1 MGRGGFLSLVRE
13 DPACRVV
20 PSKKKNNNKEIIS
33 YKEGDLGARLHREEN
48 AM

>member
-1 MGRGGFLSLVRE
+1 MQRGGFLSLVRE

-20 PSKKKNNNKEIIS
+20 PSKKKNNKEIIS